1 VAIRRRPA
9 DFALFLTVLGL
20 LSIGLIMIL
29 SASEYS
35 ALVRFGDALYF
46 FKRQLLWALLGLGA
60 MFVTMRVD
68 YWHWKRW
75 APVMLVVGLLLL
87 VAVFIPGIGRSSHGA
102 TRWIGLGPLTVQPS
116 ELAKLCLIIFTAYGL
131 AVKGEEVRRFWRG
144 VFPFLLLAVAV
155 AALVLAQ
162 PDLGTAFTLA
172 GTIFIM
178 LFAAGARTGTLVAI
192 GLAGLAAVG
201 AAIYVEKY
209 RLKRFLA
216 FLDPWRDPQGSG
228 FHIIQSLY
236 ALGSGGLFGVGLGQ
250 GKQKYLYL
258 PEQHTDFIFAVIGE
272 ELGFVGT
279 CVVLGLFIVF
289 IWRGLRI
296 AAMAPDAFGSILATG
311 ITAGIA
317 LQALINVGVVSGVL
331 PVTGITLPM
340 VSFGGTSLLF
350 TLTAVG
356 ILLNISRYRLRQ

>member
-1 VAIRRRPA
+1 MAARKKAA
-9 DFALFLTVLGL
+9 DFGLFLSVLGL
-20 LSIGLIMIL
+20 LGIGLTMIL

-46 FKRQLLWALLGLGA
+46 FKRQLLWALLGVGA
-60 MFVTMRVD
+60 MFFTMRLD

-75 APVMLVVGLLLL
+75 APAMLVIGFLLL
-87 VAVFIPGIGRSSHGA
+87 VAVFIPGVGRASHGA
-102 TRWIGLGPLTVQPS
+102 TRWIGFGSLTVQPS
-116 ELAKLCLIIFTAYGL
+116 ELVKLCLIVFTAYGL
-131 AVKGEEVRRFWRG
+131 AEKGEAVRSFRQG
-144 VFPFLLLAVAV
+144 VLPFLLLAL
-155 AALVLAQ
+155 AAAGLILAQ
-162 PDLGTAFTLA
+162 PDLGTAVTLT

-178 LFAAGARTGTLVAI
+178 LFAAGARLGTLV
-192 GLAGLAAVG
+192 GLGLAALPALG
-201 AAIYVEKY
+201 AAIYLERY
-209 RLKRFLA
+209 RLQRFLA
-216 FLDPWRDPQGSG
+216 FINPWQDPQGSG

-272 ELGFVGT
+272 ELGFVGACT
-279 CVVLGLFIVF
+279 VLALFGIF

-296 AAMAPDAFGSILATG
+296 AATAPDDFGSLLATG
-311 ITAGIA
+311 LTAGIA
-317 LQALINVGVVSGVL
+317 LQALINMGVVCGVL

-350 TLTAVG
+350 TLAGVG
-356 ILLNISRYRLRQ
+356 ILLNISRYRRRY

>member
-1 VAIRRRPA
+1 MVGRKRAA
-9 DFALFLTVLGL
+9 DFTLFVTVLGL

-46 FKRQLLWALLGLGA
+46 FKRQILWALLGLAA
-60 MFVTMRVD
+60 MFVTTRID
-68 YWHWKRW
+68 YWHWQRW
-75 APVMLVVGLLLL
+75 APVMLVVGFLLL
-87 VAVFIPGIGRSSHGA
+87 VAVFIPGIGWSSHGA
-102 TRWIGLGPLTVQPS
+102 TRWIRIGSLTLQPS
-116 ELAKLCLIIFTAYGL
+116 ELVKLCLIVFTAYGVAL
-131 AVKGEEVRRFWRG
+131 KGEEIRTFWRG
-144 VFPFLLLAVAV
+144 VFPFLLLTVV
-155 AALVLAQ
+155 AAGLILAQ
-162 PDLGTAFTLA
+162 PDLGTAFALA
-172 GTIFIM
+172 GTVFVM
-178 LFAAGARTGTLVAI
+178 LFAAGARIGTLGAV
-192 GLAGLAAVG
+192 GLVGLAAMG

-209 RLKRFLA
+209 RLRRFLA
-216 FLDPWRDPQGSG
+216 FLDPWKDPQGTG

-272 ELGFVGT
+272 ELGFIGS
-279 CVVLGLFIVF
+279 CIVLGLFMIF

-296 AAMAPDAFGSILATG
+296 AATAPDTFGSILATG

-317 LQALINVGVVSGVL
+317 LQALINIGVVCGML

-350 TLTAVG
+350 TLAAVG
-356 ILLNISRYRLRQ
+356 ILLNISRYRLRP